1 MATTYEDV
9 LNLFRETDRKFQEL
23 VEAQKETDRKFQD
36 TDRKFQDTD
45 RKFQDTDRKFQETER
60 WLREQGRETERKLK
74 LVTTAIG
81 DLGNRLGQFVEG
93 LVKPA
98 VVRLFQARGIA
109 VHEVYA
115 DVEVDRYH
123 EGLQIDLLAVDDT
136 EAVLVEVKSK
146 LSQADVDEHLERLG
160 KFKRLMPR
168 YADVRALGA
177 VAAMV
182 VPPEVARYAYRRG
195 LFVLAQTG
203 DSVTI
208 LNDDRFQP
216 RAW

>member
-1 MATTYEDV
+1 MATTYEEV

-23 VEAQKETDRKFQD
+23 VEAQKETDRKFQE

-45 RKFQDTDRKFQETER
+45 RL
-60 WLREQGRETERKLK
+60 LREQGRETDRKLK

-81 DLGNRLGQFVEG
+81 DLGNRLGEFVEG

-98 VVRLFQARGIA
+98 VVRLFRERGIT
-109 VHEVYA
+109 VHQVSS
-115 DVEVDRYH
+115 VEVDRDG
-123 EGLQIDLLAVDDT
+123 ESLEIDLLVVNDT
-136 EAVLVEVKSK
+136 EAVLVEVKSQ

-168 YADVRALGA
+168 YADVRAFGA

-182 VPPEVARYAYRRG
+182 LPDAVARYAYRRG

-208 LNDDRFQP
+208 LNDERFQP